1 MFKRLLFSAA
11 LTSLSFGISSQ
22 EFSPEVQ
29 RFISVNDTL
38 FALTHLTLLDG
49 KGAVARED
57 MSVIVQNGRIVDV
70 GRSPQISIPIEAKE
84 IDCTGKTLLPGFV
97 MLHEHLFYTKIFEEA
112 FNVTNVELTFP
123 RMYLAGGVTT
133 MRTAGSVMPYTDL
146 NVKRLIEEGKMAG
159 PKMDVT
165 GPFIE
170 RDGFD
175 IPQLP
180 LLDEEESP
188 ATMIDYWAGKGC
200 TSFKVYMHITRDDL
214 REVIIQAHGKSLKVT
229 GHLCSVS
236 YREAAELG
244 IDNIEH
250 GFLQISDFITD
261 KPADLCDP
269 FALRA
274 TLIDLDRDDSLIT
287 DLMRFLIEKDVT
299 ITTTPAVFE
308 PYSGR
313 EVVQGGGEAALAP
326 QFLEEVAGWHQSN
339 SGRDSLRN
347 LLYQKELYWIKK
359 FHEMGGKLVVGTD
372 PTGPGRTIAGY
383 ANMRTFEIL
392 YEAGFS
398 IPEAVQLCTLEGAEY
413 LGVADETGTVET
425 GKKAD
430 LILIDGYLPED
441 VTNIRKIET
450 VFKDGVGYDSKKIFD
465 SVKGKVGVY

>member
-1 MFKRLLFSAA
+1 
-11 LTSLSFGISSQ
+11 
-22 EFSPEVQ
+22 
-29 RFISVNDTL
+29 
-38 FALTHLTLLDG
+38 
-49 KGAVARED
+49 
-57 MSVIVQNGRIVDV
+57 VIIDV
-70 GRSPQISIPIEAKE
+70 GKSHEVRVPPGANV
-84 IDCTGKTLLPGFV
+84 IDCTGKTVLPGFV
-97 MLHEHLFYTKIFEEA
+97 MLHEHLFYTKIFEEK

-146 NVKRLIEEGKMAG
+146 NVKRLIEEGKMTG
-159 PKMDVT
+159 PTMDVT

-170 RDGFD
+170 REGFE

-188 ATMIDYWAGKGC
+188 AAMIDYWAKKGC
-200 TSFKVYMHITRDDL
+200 NSFKVYMHITREDL
-214 REVIIQAHGKSLKVT
+214 KEVIIQTHGKGLKVT

-250 GFLQISDFITD
+250 GFLQVSDFVMD

-274 TLIDLDRDDSLIT
+274 SLINLDKDDSLMT
-287 DLMRFLIEKDVT
+287 DLMRFLIENEVT

-313 EVVQGGGEAALAP
+313 EMVQGGGEAALAP
-326 QFLEEVAGWHQSN
+326 QFLEEVKNWHNSN
-339 SGRDSLRN
+339 TGRDSLRN
-347 LLYQKELYWIKK
+347 LLYQKELYWIRK
-359 FHEMGGKLVVGTD
+359 FHDMGGKLVVGTD

-392 YEAGFS
+392 HEAGFS
-398 IPEAVQLCTLEGAEY
+398 ITEAVKLCTKKGAEF
-413 LGVADETGTVET
+413 LGLADETGTVET

-450 VFKDGVGYDSKKIFD
+450 VFKDGVGFDSKKIFD